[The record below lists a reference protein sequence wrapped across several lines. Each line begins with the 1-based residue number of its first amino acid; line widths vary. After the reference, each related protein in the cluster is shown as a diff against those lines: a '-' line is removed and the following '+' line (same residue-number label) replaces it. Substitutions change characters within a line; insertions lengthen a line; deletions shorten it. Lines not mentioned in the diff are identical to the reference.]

1 MGDRPVVPTLLFMQR
16 VCGVL
21 KHRLRR
27 PAFCSWFLGCC
38 VAVVLLLALS
48 FSGNAQEP
56 EDPEMTVLSLQ
67 KAIETAV
74 QNSPLLK
81 TAAEEERASQAVEQG
96 SRAALWPRLDLNA
109 SYLKENQAIPYIPA
123 QAIDIPAKFSD
134 EVYAWGV
141 FLKFPLYEG
150 GRLVGQIKVAEL
162 ERMAQGLLKEM
173 TLQDL
178 ISNVSNTFNK
188 CLQMEALVQAYGL
201 SVEALRKAREDMD
214 ARFRLGR
221 VPQVEMLRMDV
232 QLSAEEQNLVRAQEG
247 LRRARNALAYFM
259 GIETSKLGSLKGGLE
274 AKERVAAADISH
286 LVQARPDVSALTQ
299 RLQAERARLEVTKA
313 KRYPSIGLVSDY
325 GNRAGT
331 GIRDREEVWEAGVVA
346 SVNLFDGGV
355 ISSEIAR
362 QQAVVA
368 KAEEALRA
376 GVLRATK
383 EIEDALSSVREAEAR
398 IGLAENAVLQAKEA
412 LRIEELRYKTGAS
425 SITDFLLAQ
434 SAFSLAE
441 AGRLQALY
449 DYTAAVI
456 EFKRATGSLSAPNT
470 QASSFNSKE

>member
-1 MGDRPVVPTLLFMQR
+1 
-16 VCGVL
+16 
-21 KHRLRR
+21 
-27 PAFCSWFLGCC
+27 
-38 VAVVLLLALS
+38 
-48 FSGNAQEP
+48 
-56 EDPEMTVLSLQ
+56 
-67 KAIETAV
+67 
-74 QNSPLLK
+74 
-81 TAAEEERASQAVEQG
+81 
-96 SRAALWPRLDLNA
+96 LDLNA

-201 SVEALRKAREDMD
+201 SVEALRKAREDME

-383 EIEDALSSVREAEAR
+383 EIEDALSSEREAEAR

-412 LRIEELRYKTGAS
+412 LRIEELR
-425 SITDFLLAQ
+425 
-434 SAFSLAE
+434 
-441 AGRLQALY
+441 
-449 DYTAAVI
+449 
-456 EFKRATGSLSAPNT
+456 
-470 QASSFNSKE
+470 